1 MRCLD
6 TDLLVSILRGK
17 NEARKI
23 VAELDEEAKGATT
36 SINAFEIF
44 FGANKSE
51 RKDENI
57 REATKLLK
65 RLIVFPL
72 DLSSS
77 RRAAE
82 ISARLVAKGEIIDFR
97 DAMIAGIAI
106 ENNLTLVT
114 RNNSHFKRIKDL
126 KLELW

>member
-6 TDLLVSILRGK
+6 TDLLISILRGK
-17 NEARKI
+17 EEARKT

-51 RKDENI
+51 RKNENV
-57 REATKLLK
+57 REAAKLFE
-65 RLIVFPL
+65 RLMVLPL

-77 RRAAE
+77 QRAAQ
-82 ISARLVAKGEIIDFR
+82 ISATLAVSGEAIDYR
-97 DAMIAGIAI
+97 DAMIAAI
-106 ENNLTLVT
+106 TMENNLTLVT
-114 RNNSHFKRIKDL
+114 RNKAHFKRVKGL
-126 KLELW
+126 KIEEW

>member
-6 TDLLVSILRGK
+6 TDLLISILRGK

-23 VAELDEEAKGATT
+23 VAELDEEANCATT

-57 REATKLLK
+57 REAAKLLK
-65 RLIVFPL
+65 RLMVFPL
-72 DLSSS
+72 NLSSS
-77 RRAAE
+77 QKAAQ
-82 ISARLVAKGEIIDFR
+82 ISATLAAGGKTIDYR
-97 DAMIAGIAI
+97 DAMIAAIAI

-114 RNNSHFKRIKDL
+114 RNKAHFERVKNL
-126 KLELW
+126 KMEEW